1 MIAAGQN
8 DTPATAAVAEDLVLH
23 RILQQF
29 EGRAATYDA
38 NNTYHPALAQNLLQ
52 LLALKPGDRLLDL
65 AAGTGIVALA
75 AAAAVAPG
83 GNVVLVDISPAML
96 QQARSKYTA
105 AVQLGD
111 SNVESSTAQCAIQR
125 QDTGE
130 REQQLLSQRQQQQQ
144 QQLAPAHFILGDIE
158 QLHSC
163 LPAEWLHSFSAIT
176 CSAAVPFLQQPTAA
190 LASWRHWLQQPGGKL
205 AFNAFVPP
213 AIEDYGTF
221 IRLAGECA
229 FPAEFDPSEVLGS
242 TERVTAA
249 LTEAGYSRIQVTP
262 EAKERW
268 MPAASPEAH
277 AAAIWNMALHRNV
290 FRGPEQLQQQPQ
302 QLQALQDAYMAAVVE
317 DVVASGR
324 WDATGQRVLSR
335 FTVLHVLAMA

>member
-1 MIAAGQN
+1 MRAAKAAATAAGVSHPCSSSCSSAFKPNRARLHESFFRKRCTCSMIAAGQN

-111 SNVESSTAQCAIQR
+111 SNVESSTAQCAIQP

-249 LTEAGYSRIQVTP
+249 LTEAGYSRIQ
-262 EAKERW
+262 
-268 MPAASPEAH
+268 ASC
-277 AAAIWNMALHRNV
+277 RNPTLYTAMLSTTSCSCAGRV
-290 FRGPEQLQQQPQ
+290 FEG
-302 QLQALQDAYMAAVVE
+302 
-317 DVVASGR
+317 
-324 WDATGQRVLSR
+324 
-335 FTVLHVLAMA
+335 